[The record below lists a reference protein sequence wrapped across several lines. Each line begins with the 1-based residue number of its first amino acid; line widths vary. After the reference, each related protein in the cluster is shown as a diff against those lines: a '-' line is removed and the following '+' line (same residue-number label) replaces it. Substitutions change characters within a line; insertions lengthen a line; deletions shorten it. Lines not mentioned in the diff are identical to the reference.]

1 MHYGGIVMSRA
12 SRRRL
17 YKSKA
22 WQKCR
27 DAYYISR
34 FGICER
40 CGGPGVIVHHKIP
53 ITDKNIWD
61 PNITLNF
68 DNLELVCIECHNKEH
83 FGEKVMSDEIAFD
96 EFGNLQRKH
105 PPGLRE
111 Y

>member
-1 MHYGGIVMSRA
+1 MSRA

-53 ITDKNIWD
+53 ITA
-61 PNITLNF
+61 
-68 DNLELVCIECHNKEH
+68 ELPAAAGGVSGGGK
-83 FGEKVMSDEIAFD
+83 
-96 EFGNLQRKH
+96 
-105 PPGLRE
+105 
-111 Y
+111 